1 MYVMFRILVTDVSI
15 TLTLTTDWIST
26 FCESQKKFQRNC
38 NEEERIKKN
47 AKKQITESFGSADVK
62 VDDDA
67 PTFLEQLQQEVNQLM
82 NA

>member
-1 MYVMFRILVTDVSI
+1 MSVSRLRWRPI
-15 TLTLTTDWIST
+15 
-26 FCESQKKFQRNC
+26 ESALSVNPKKKFQRNC

-47 AKKQITESFGSADVK
+47 AKKQITESVGSADVK